1 MFADDLRKSV
11 LQAAVQGQLTE
22 QLPTDGNSRDLLK
35 SIRAEKAKLVKAK
48 KIKPVTLPPIS
59 DDELP
64 FKIPPNWCWVRLGDV
79 CQINPRNKIFDENIT
94 ATFLPMPAI
103 GSGYQN
109 IFTPLIKKW
118 ADIKSGFTHFANNDV
133 IFAKITPCF
142 QNRKSVLLHNLENGI
157 GAGTTELYVLRS
169 YGNYVLGKYLLYF
182 VKSPK
187 FIQDGVAIFKGTAGQ
202 QRIDG
207 KFVSNYL
214 FPLPPL
220 AEQERIVAKLDEL
233 LPLCEF

>member
-22 QLPTDGNSRDLLK
+22 QLPTDGNARDLLK
-35 SIRAEKAKLVKAK
+35 KIRAEKSKLIKAK

-59 DDELP
+59 DDEVP
-64 FKIPPNWCWVRLGDV
+64 FKIPANWCWVRLGDV

>member
-1 MFADDLRKSV
+1 MMFADDLRKSV
-11 LQAAVQGQLTE
+11 LQAAVQGKLTE
-22 QLPTDGNSRDLLK
+22 QLPTDGYARDLLK
-35 SIRAEKAKLVKAK
+35 KFRAEKAKLIKAK

-64 FKIPPNWCWVRLGDV
+64 FKIPANWCWARLGEI
-79 CQINPRNKIFDENIT
+79 CQINPRNKISDENTT
-94 ATFLPMPAI
+94 ATFLSMPAI

-109 IFTPLIKKW
+109 FFTPMIKKW
-118 ADIKSGFTHFANNDV
+118 DDIKSGFTHFADGDV

-142 QNRKSVLLHNLENGI
+142 QNRKSALLHNLENGI

-187 FIQDGVAIFKGTAGQ
+187 FIQDGISTFKGTAN
-202 QRIDG
+202 RRKICF
-207 KFVSNYL
+207 KLLIS
-214 FPLPPL
+214 
-220 AEQERIVAKLDEL
+220 VAADCRARKN
-233 LPLCEF
+233 CRQA